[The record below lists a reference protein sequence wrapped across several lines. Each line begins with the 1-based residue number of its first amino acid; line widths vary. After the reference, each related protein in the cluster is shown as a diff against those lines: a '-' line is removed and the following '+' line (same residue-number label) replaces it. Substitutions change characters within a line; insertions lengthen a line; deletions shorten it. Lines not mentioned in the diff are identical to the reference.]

1 MSGNLLIVSAP
12 SGAGKT
18 TLVRELL
25 KCDDRVRLSVS
36 YTTRQP
42 REGEVDGYDYHFINT
57 DTFLAMRGHGDFI
70 ESAEVHGNFY
80 GTSRSWLAQ
89 QLKTGQDV
97 LLEIDWQGAQQ
108 VRKIFENAISIFI
121 LPPSMA
127 ELERRLCGRG
137 TDSAETIS
145 RRTLAALTEMRH
157 VGEFQYVII
166 NNDLQTAIAELQAL
180 AQAARLR
187 TVSQCVRH
195 PELFSP
201 LISLSSFSK
210 D

>member
-25 KCDDRVRLSVS
+25 KRDDKVRLSVS

-42 REGEVDGYDYHFINT
+42 RTGETEGVDYHFIDT
-57 DTFLAMRGHGDFI
+57 DTFLSMRDHGDFI

-80 GTSRSWLAQ
+80 GTSRSWLEQ

-108 VRKIFENAISIFI
+108 VRKAFENAVGIFI
-121 LPPSMA
+121 FPPSME

-137 TDSAETIS
+137 TDSQETIS
-145 RRTLAALTEMRH
+145 RRTLVALTEMSH
-157 VGEFQYVII
+157 VSEFQYVII

-180 AQAARLR
+180 VHAARLR
-187 TVSQCVRH
+187 TLTQRLRY

-201 LISLSSFSK
+201 LSPLSK